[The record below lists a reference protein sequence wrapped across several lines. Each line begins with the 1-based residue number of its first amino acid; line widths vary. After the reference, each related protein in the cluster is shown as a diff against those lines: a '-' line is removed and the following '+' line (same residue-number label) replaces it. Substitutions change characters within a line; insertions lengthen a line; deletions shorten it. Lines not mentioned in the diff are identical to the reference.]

1 MNPVVHSLALRACTF
16 VNTWLSNS
24 GDPVKLRRLPEDFQ
38 VDEQTD
44 FELSGGPFA
53 VYRLTKRSIGTPEA
67 VASIVERWKLP
78 RRRISYGGL
87 KDRHAITSQHL
98 TIQHGPKKPLRQS
111 SFELSYLGQAGRPFQ
126 PSDITA
132 NQFRIVMRHMSSAAA
147 ESAEQAGAEVSN
159 NGLPNYFDDQRFG
172 SLAKSGEWIAR
183 AWCLGDW
190 ERALWLALADPHRDD
205 RSGEKEQKRI
215 LRKSWGRWVECKQAL
230 SRSHRRSIVT
240 YMADR
245 EAVGKLLDFRGAFG
259 RISVDLRGLY
269 LSAYQSAIW
278 NRVLNRLVE
287 QQIGPTQRVAV
298 PLLSGRSAFFRA
310 LPSDAS
316 DLNELD
322 LPLPSAR
329 LKLPEGPLLD
339 LIQSVVAEEGL
350 ELRQLRV
357 KYPRDSFFSKA
368 TRRAVVQADGLV
380 AEVDDDELYPK
391 SRKLHLSFQLP
402 RGSYATVLVKRLS
415 LVSDAR
421 G

>member
-1 MNPVVHSLALRACTF
+1 LSKAL
-16 VNTWLSNS
+16 LSNS
-24 GDPVKLRRLPEDFQ
+24 GGSVKLRRLPEDFQ

-53 VYRLTKRSIGTPEA
+53 VYRLTKQSIGTPEA
-67 VASIVERWKLP
+67 IAAIVERWKVP

-111 SFELSYLGQAGRPFQ
+111 SFELSYLGQAERPFQ
-126 PSDITA
+126 PADITA
-132 NQFRIVMRHMSSAAA
+132 NQFRIVMRHMNAAAA
-147 ESAEQAGAEVSN
+147 ESAEQAAVEVSRS
-159 NGLPNYFDDQRFG
+159 GLPNYFDDQRFG

-205 RSGEKEQKRI
+205 RSKEKEQKRI
-215 LRKSWGRWVECKQAL
+215 LREFWGRWVECKQAL

-245 EAVGKLLDFRGAFG
+245 EAVDIRGAFT
-259 RISVDLRGLY
+259 RLSVDLRGLY

-287 QQIGPTQRVAV
+287 QQLSPTERVAV
-298 PLLSGRSAFFRA
+298 RLLSGPCAFFRT
-310 LPSDAS
+310 LPSSAS
-316 DLNELD
+316 DLSEMD

-329 LKLPEGPLLD
+329 LKLPDGPLLE
-339 LIQSVVAEEGL
+339 LIQSVVAEEDL

-368 TRRAVVQADGLV
+368 SRRAVVQADGLV
-380 AEVDDDELYPK
+380 TEADDDELYPN
-391 SRKLHLSFQLP
+391 SRKLQLTFQLP
-402 RGSYATVLVKRLS
+402 RGSYATVLVKRVGLGN
-415 LVSDAR
+415 DE
-421 G
+421 GTTKTET